1 MTEHDPGYDGPSHD
15 PEDLFDT
22 GPDAPPTRGR
32 NVAEVED
39 EQPEPEPK
47 PKAPKAQ
54 SEDDAPRK
62 KRRRRGGR
70 KRSGKKSG
78 EQQGE
83 NAPAAEQSAGEPKSD
98 AGEGGDKPNR
108 KRKRRR
114 RGKSGSR
121 DSSDRSSGRGG
132 DDRPRHFEDDADEE
146 LLDPSRPRADK
157 PEVDHD
163 EPHEEW
169 DADEAFEEDE
179 IFAGVSF
186 KSLGL
191 RNSVLRG
198 VHAAGFRRP
207 THIQAKLIPAVLS
220 GKDVLGQART
230 GAGKTA
236 AFGLPMLHMAE
247 RGEAFQAVVLC
258 PTREL
263 AIQIAAEFDELS
275 AFTPI
280 HAAAVYGGQPIPIQV
295 RKLQQGPE
303 LIVATPGRLMDLLEH
318 RHLHFNNVRQIVL
331 DEVDRMLDIGFRDDI
346 KKILKSIR
354 SEHQTVFVSATISE
368 EIEALGRTFMDDP
381 EKIVTTAGS
390 LTVNTV
396 EQHYL
401 PVPRWAKKRLL
412 THLVTHEDPALTLV
426 FCRTKRMVDDLARYL
441 RDKNINAQAIHG
453 DMPQGKRN
461 SVMKRLRGG
470 QLGVLVASDLAA
482 RGLDVEDISHVVNY
496 DLPEDPEI
504 YVHRIGRTARAG
516 KQGVAWSFVTP
527 EEGELL
533 TNIEILANI
542 HIPALEYPDF
552 DPGEPPRQIRE
563 EKERKEKSLERI
575 RSVSRTAA
583 PEVPSKKKADSAAF
597 PDGLVPTKMPPK
609 RLGGRVNTA
618 RSMKQKIKE
627 LPTEKDDEKGD

>member
-1 MTEHDPGYDGPSHD
+1 FRFGRSPLSPSL
-15 PEDLFDT
+15 P
-22 GPDAPPTRGR
+22 PSDAFCAG
-32 NVAEVED
+32 EKQGVE
-39 EQPEPEPK
+39 
-47 PKAPKAQ
+47 A
-54 SEDDAPRK
+54 
-62 KRRRRGGR
+62 
-70 KRSGKKSG
+70 SGADS
-78 EQQGE
+78 
-83 NAPAAEQSAGEPKSD
+83 AEQSAD
-98 AGEGGDKPNR
+98 APEQKASEGGSDGESGDRPKR

-114 RGKSGSR
+114 RRKGGADR
-121 DSSDRSSGRGG
+121 DERAAQHESKY
-132 DDRPRHFEDDADEE
+132 DDADDDEE
-146 LLDPSRPRADK
+146 LVEPAPRRADK
-157 PEVDHD
+157 PEADND

-169 DADEAFEEDE
+169 DADEAFEADE

-198 VHAAGFRRP
+198 VHAAGYRRP
-207 THIQAKLIPAVLS
+207 THIQAQLIPMVLS

-236 AFGLPMLHMAE
+236 SFGLPMLHMAE

-263 AIQIAAEFDELS
+263 AIQITAEIEELS

-303 LIVATPGRLMDLLEH
+303 IIVATPGRLMDLYEH
-318 RHLHFNNVRQIVL
+318 RHLHFRNVRQIVL

-346 KKILKSIR
+346 KKILKNIQT
-354 SEHQTVFVSATISE
+354 EHQTVFVSATISE
-368 EIEALGRTFMDDP
+368 EIEALGRSFMDDP

-401 PVPRWAKKRLL
+401 PVQRWDKKRLL
-412 THLVTHEDPALTLV
+412 LHLLTHEDPALTLV
-426 FCRTKRMVDDLARYL
+426 FCRTKRMVDDLTKYL
-441 RDKNINAQAIHG
+441 RDKKVNAQAIHG

-461 SVMKRLRGG
+461 SVMKRMRAGE
-470 QLGVLVASDLAA
+470 LGVLVASDLAA
-482 RGLDVEDISHVVNY
+482 RGLDVEGISHVVNY

-516 KQGVAWSFVTP
+516 RQGVAWSFVSP
-527 EEGELL
+527 IEGELL
-533 TNIEILANI
+533 TNIEMLANI

-552 DPGEPPRQIRE
+552 EPGEPPRQIRE
-563 EKERKEKSLERI
+563 EQERKEKTLERM
-575 RSVSRTAA
+575 RSISRAKG
-583 PEVPSKKKADSAAF
+583 PEVPAKPEKVDPAAF
-597 PDGLVPTKMPPK
+597 PDGLVPTKLPPK

-618 RSMKQKIKE
+618 RAMKQQMKQ
-627 LPTEKDDEKGD
+627 PPKDAD

>member
-1 MTEHDPGYDGPSHD
+1 MTEHDQGYDGPSHD

-22 GPDAPPTRGR
+22 GPDAPPSRGR
-32 NVAEVED
+32 NVAHLEKAEERVEKEVAD
-39 EQPEPEPK
+39 APEPGDQP
-47 PKAPKAQ
+47 Q
-54 SEDDAPRK
+54 K

-70 KRSGKKSG
+70 KRSGEK
-78 EQQGE
+78 QGDTQ
-83 NAPAAEQSAGEPKSD
+83 NAEQTPEAEESAQPTRPAKPEGDADGDNADRPK
-98 AGEGGDKPNR
+98 R

-114 RGKSGSR
+114 RRK
-121 DSSDRSSGRGG
+121 GG
-132 DDRPRHFEDDADEE
+132 ADEREQRPAARMPAYDDDDDEE
-146 LLDPSRPRADK
+146 LDEPAPRRADK
-157 PEVDHD
+157 PELDDD

-169 DADEAFEEDE
+169 DADEVFEADE

-198 VHAAGFRRP
+198 VHAAGYRRP
-207 THIQAKLIPAVLS
+207 THIQAQLIPMVLS

-236 AFGLPMLHMAE
+236 SFGLPMLHMAE
-247 RGEAFQAVVLC
+247 RGEEFQAVVLC

-263 AIQIAAEFDELS
+263 AIQITAEIEELS

-280 HAAAVYGGQPIPIQV
+280 HTAAVYGGQPIPIQV

-303 LIVATPGRLMDLLEH
+303 IIVATPGRLMDLYEH
-318 RHLHFNNVRQIVL
+318 RHLHFRNVRQIVL

-346 KKILKSIR
+346 RKILKNIQ

-368 EIEALGRTFMDDP
+368 EIEALGRSFMNEP

-396 EQHYL
+396 AQYYL
-401 PVPRWAKKRLL
+401 PVQRWDKKRLL
-412 THLVTHEDPALTLV
+412 LHLLTHEDPALTLI
-426 FCRTKRMVDDLARYL
+426 FCRTKRMVDDLTKYL
-441 RDKNINAQAIHG
+441 REKNVNAQAIHG
-453 DMPQGKRN
+453 DMPQSKRN
-461 SVMKRLRGG
+461 SVMKRMRGG
-470 QLGVLVASDLAA
+470 ELGVLVASDLAA
-482 RGLDVEDISHVVNY
+482 RGLDVEGISHVVNY

-516 KQGVAWSFVTP
+516 KQGVAWSFVSP
-527 EEGELL
+527 IEGELL
-533 TNIEILANI
+533 TNIEMLANI
-542 HIPALEYPDF
+542 HIPPLEYPDF
-552 DPGEPPRQIRE
+552 EPGEPPRQIRE
-563 EKERKEKSLERI
+563 EKERKEKTLERM
-575 RSVSRTAA
+575 RSISRSSA
-583 PEVPSKKKADSAAF
+583 PVVPKTPTKVDPNAF

-618 RSMKQKIKE
+618 RAMKQQMKE
-627 LPTEKDDEKGD
+627 LPKED